1 MLDAFQLCLILCVPQ
16 FGLPSLKTAE
26 ILAGVYVF
34 FLFID
39 FGYLF
44 RVGRILNLQ
53 NRRFTRI
60 RLGHISGSLV
70 RPMGGAG
77 ITYTGAMSRR
87 SARAREVLGPPPAVK
102 CAGGP
107 LSD

>member
-1 MLDAFQLCLILCVPQ
+1 VAGTSVLVAWIVLDAFQLCLILCVPQ

-44 RVGRILNLQ
+44 RAGRILNC
-53 NRRFTRI
+53 RI
-60 RLGHISGSLV
+60 
-70 RPMGGAG
+70 AG
-77 ITYTGAMSRR
+77 
-87 SARAREVLGPPPAVK
+87 K
-102 CAGGP
+102 
-107 LSD
+107 